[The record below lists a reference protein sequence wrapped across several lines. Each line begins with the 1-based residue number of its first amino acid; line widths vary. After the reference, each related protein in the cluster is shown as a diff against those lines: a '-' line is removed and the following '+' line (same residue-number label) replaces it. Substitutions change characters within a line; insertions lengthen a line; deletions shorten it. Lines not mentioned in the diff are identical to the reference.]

1 MGLVVL
7 VSKSI
12 FHFWEN
18 GSHSGLEPLQKLW
31 GLWALFFF
39 FFCTVQIPDV
49 YFLGSHIGKCVDI
62 QRLVVSCLYFPGLTD
77 LKYLDSDNES
87 WWCKLLDAD
96 VLGSYYFYV
105 LESTFLRVFKN
116 LIASPISPLLPK
128 GREMN

>member
-7 VSKSI
+7 LSKSI
-12 FHFWEN
+12 FHFREN

-39 FFCTVQIPDV
+39 CTVQISDV
-49 YFLGSHIGKCVDI
+49 YFLGSHISKRVDI
-62 QRLVVSCLYFPGLTD
+62 QRLVVSCLYFPRLTD
-77 LKYLDSDNES
+77 LKYLNSDNES
-87 WWCKLLDAD
+87 WWCRLLDAD

-116 LIASPISPLLPK
+116 LIASRISPLLPK